1 MFGHEPN
8 HTDRDDEPDEVA
20 GCRSRCAK
28 TGILG
33 PMTNAAHE
41 NETDGLT
48 FVDAADALRLA
59 RPLPSA
65 DELAIE
71 GLTDDEWDA
80 FMQALADR

>member
-1 MFGHEPN
+1 
-8 HTDRDDEPDEVA
+8 
-20 GCRSRCAK
+20 
-28 TGILG
+28 
-33 PMTNAAHE
+33 MTNAAHE